1 MSGSSSRE
9 ATSAAG
15 DGNYKLEIKEYGGGK
30 GPVRWFFKEDSCVA
44 MIDVPGC
51 SVAPSSYSLEKTHV
65 GFQTEEVDQN
75 NHSLPVRT
83 YIGFVKFPAV
93 YDSKHAKIWVV
104 NGVLWITVTKHQGR
118 QG

>member
-1 MSGSSSRE
+1 
-9 ATSAAG
+9 
-15 DGNYKLEIKEYGGGK
+15 
-30 GPVRWFFKEDSCVA
+30 